1 MSSLLDERAGPVL
14 ASWQSPSP
22 PSDRCTQTLQP
33 GTVIPRVFIV
43 MIESLTGHSRVAM
56 DLEFGCRFKGFSY
69 HIKLLYFKEI
79 EVSKQR
85 AGEVGG
91 MGETHEGD

>member
-1 MSSLLDERAGPVL
+1 
-14 ASWQSPSP
+14 
-22 PSDRCTQTLQP
+22 
-33 GTVIPRVFIV
+33 
-43 MIESLTGHSRVAM
+43 M

-85 AGEVGG
+85 AAEVGG